1 MPKSECVAG
10 GTKTESLPGA
20 HPLSKPSSQPHPRR
34 RSQSWHVCCSG
45 NFRSV
50 YGEMGGES
58 LVLFPFSSRCYWTNV
73 GAVVGDKVTR
83 PIMTPIFVRETG
95 CFKNSLNT
103 MTCGTA
109 REINSDLC
117 GFFYLTYY

>member
-58 LVLFPFSSRCYWTNV
+58 LVFFPFSSRCYWTNV

-109 REINSDLC
+109 REINSNLC

>member
-1 MPKSECVAG
+1 MPKSEYVAG

-73 GAVVGDKVTR
+73 VGDKVTR

-109 REINSDLC
+109 REINSNLC